1 MSGRQEA
8 DGGARFGPYRVVGSL
23 GRGAMGRV
31 FLARD
36 AAGRAAAVKVVHSFL
51 ARDPEFRVRF
61 AREVAA
67 AGAVTSPCTAALLA
81 ADPDA
86 ERPWLASAYVEGPT
100 LAALLRAHGP
110 LDEGRLRGLAA
121 ALAAALAAIH
131 AAGIVHR
138 DLKPS
143 NVIVGAG
150 GPCVI
155 DFGVARAA
163 DATRLTGT
171 GVLMGTAGYA
181 APEHLTEG
189 VSTPACDVFA
199 LGAVLATA
207 ATGRRPFG
215 DGPAHAVAYRTV
227 HGEPDLAGVP
237 EGLRELV
244 AGCLAKDPGG
254 RPGVAAVAE
263 AAGPAGGVS
272 WAFAAEAVRDRGA
285 GPVRE
290 EGASGPGGA
299 GTPQDAGGEGG
310 APDVR
315 DEPPADLPR
324 DRPVPRNG
332 AGPAGVFGPPPDL
345 GPVPPTADPGARALP
360 GPPVTADARRYAG
373 GPRRRRGVLAAAV
386 AAVAVLAATAVLAA
400 SLLGDGGDGGDHDG
414 DGAPPGAGGR
424 GRPAASGSPV
434 TNPAQ
439 PGGDRA
445 LPEPASL
452 VEDVSLAAGEWSVTW
467 DNRPPEPSAGEGTNE
482 ITPLGLLGVWLTDD
496 TVVQAD
502 EHAVRGY
509 DRADGDL
516 RWTATPPAKGLV
528 PCAMSRTVSDG
539 RGAVAYGTSAEA
551 DEGCDRLAVLD
562 TGSGA
567 TVWRTGLR
575 PPDGDRDHVVSTTVG
590 VVGDRVVVRSY
601 SGLVG
606 YALGDGRPVWLR
618 TPRTGDGCALGGA
631 AAGRTSVAMIS
642 VCEPAGDDRRRAD
655 QSSGSR
661 VRVAQLN
668 AADGTERW
676 STELGAEVTG
686 GNIETV
692 EPVAV
697 RTYLEDSDE
706 QPLQVF
712 APDGTAHRPLTGK
725 QPFGDV
731 VTSNFGETLAPEMV
745 GWRNTLVT
753 QYHAGPGT
761 RPEFGIAAY
770 DARTG
775 EWRWHRTLPGDALGA
790 VYGVDD
796 DGVLLGSS
804 EKVFGNIP
812 LMRLALADGDVRTGG
827 TLPLQIPDVDA
838 LLAREDTVIIFDSPT
853 STEGMALLSAP
864 GT

>member
-1 MSGRQEA
+1 MGAGQEA
-8 DGGARFGPYRVVGSL
+8 DGGRWFGPYRVVRPL
-23 GRGAMGRV
+23 GRGGMGQV

-36 AAGRAAAVKVVHSFL
+36 AAGRPAAVKVVHSFL

-67 AGAVTSPCTAALLA
+67 AGAVASPCTAALLA

-110 LDEGRLRGLAA
+110 LAEGRLR
-121 ALAAALAAIH
+121 ALAAALATALGAIH

-138 DLKPS
+138 DLKPA
-143 NVIVGAG
+143 NVIVGAA

-254 RPGVAAVAE
+254 RPAVAAVAAE
-263 AAGPAGGVS
+263 AGPAGGVS
-272 WAFAAEAVRDRGA
+272 WAFAADAVRDRGA
-285 GPVRE
+285 GSVPDEATAGAGRGDLPPPDGGAGGAATVRD
-290 EGASGPGGA
+290 AAGPGG
-299 GTPQDAGGEGG
+299 GSG
-310 APDVR
+310 
-315 DEPPADLPR
+315 PPVGRPR
-324 DRPVPRNG
+324 HVPASPEA
-332 AGPAGVFGPPPDL
+332 AGPAGVFGPPPGL
-345 GPVPPTADPGARALP
+345 GGGSRALP
-360 GPPVTADARRYAG
+360 GPPATADALRYARR
-373 GPRRRRGVLAAAV
+373 PRRRRVVLAGAV
-386 AAVAVLAATAVLAA
+386 VLAATAVLTAA
-400 SLLGDGGDGGDHDG
+400 LLRGGDGDDPGG
-414 DGAPPGAGGR
+414 GPPPGADGR

-434 TNPAQ
+434 TNPAG

-445 LPEPASL
+445 LPAPASP
-452 VEDVSLAAGEWSVTW
+452 VDGVSLATGEWSVAW
-467 DNRPPEPSAGEGTNE
+467 DNRPEEPAAGEGVNE
-482 ITPLGLLGVWLTDD
+482 TRSRGLLGVWLAGD
-496 TVVQAD
+496 TVVRAD
-502 EHAVRGY
+502 EHDVRGY
-509 DRADGDL
+509 DRDDGDL
-516 RWTATPPAKGLV
+516 RWTATPPAEGLV
-528 PCAMSRTVSDG
+528 PCAMSPATSGG

-551 DEGCDRLAVLD
+551 GEGCDRLAVLD
-562 TGSGA
+562 TGTGA

-575 PPDGDRDHVVSTTVG
+575 PPKGGDDAVSTTVG
-590 VVGDRVVVRSY
+590 IVGERVVVRSY

-618 TPRTGDGCALGGA
+618 TPEDGDGCALGDA
-631 AAGRTSVAMIS
+631 AAGRTSVAMITF
-642 VCEPAGDDRRRAD
+642 CDGGGDDRRRAD
-655 QSSGSR
+655 QPSTGR
-661 VRVAQLN
+661 MRVAQLN
-668 AADGTERW
+668 AADGTVRW
-676 STELGAEVTG
+676 STELGAGVTG

-706 QPLQVF
+706 LPLQVF
-712 APDGTAHRPLTGK
+712 APDGTAHAPLAGT
-725 QPFGDV
+725 QPFGSV
-731 VTSNFGETLAPEMV
+731 LTSNYGETLAPELL
-745 GWRNTLVT
+745 GWRDTLVT
-753 QYHAGPGT
+753 TYSAGPET
-761 RPEFGIAAY
+761 RPVFGVAAY

-775 EWRWHRTLPGDALGA
+775 TWRWHRTLPGDALGA
-790 VYGVDD
+790 VYGVGD

-804 EKVFGNIP
+804 EKVLGRIP
-812 LMRLALADGDVRTGG
+812 LLRLALADGAADTGG
-827 TLPLQIPDVDA
+827 TLPLQIPHVDA

-853 STEGMALLSAP
+853 DTEGMALLSAP
-864 GT
+864 GA